1 MATVCTPTALSSAA
15 TCYKGYDIPLLK
27 AMQIVLLCHKLNG
40 ETMVDCDPDALAEEA
55 NCYLASMSV
64 ADMEAAI
71 VYLLCQLVN
80 A

>member
-15 TCYKGYDIPLLK
+15 TCFKGYGTPLLK
-27 AMQIVLLCHKLNG
+27 AMQIALLCAKLNG
-40 ETMVDCDPDALAEEA
+40 ETMDCDPDTLADEA
-55 NCYLASMSV
+55 KCYLASMSE
-64 ADMEAAI
+64 ADMEAVI